1 MEQNMTLKIRTLSFD
16 QTGSGTKEELTL
28 PAVLCIDG
36 DRYRLSYRQC
46 EEDGARTETVICFE
60 KGDPCVVT
68 MEQAGARGCFMR
80 FAPGKRH
87 AGEYRVAGLPT
98 FPFSLSVRAVENA
111 LGAGGG
117 RLLLDY
123 EMDFGGARTRLRL
136 SLTATP
142 DGEVR

>member
-1 MEQNMTLKIRTLSFD
+1 MEQRLTLKIRTLSFD
-16 QTGSGTKEELTL
+16 ETGSGTRQELCL
-28 PAVLCIDG
+28 PARFLEDG
-36 DRYRLSYRQC
+36 GTCRLSYTQT
-46 EEDGARTETVICFE
+46 EQDGARTETVICFE

-80 FAPGKRH
+80 FAPGARH
-87 AGEYRVAGLPT
+87 AGEYRVTGLPT
-98 FPFSLSVRAVENA
+98 FPFSLSVRAVENT